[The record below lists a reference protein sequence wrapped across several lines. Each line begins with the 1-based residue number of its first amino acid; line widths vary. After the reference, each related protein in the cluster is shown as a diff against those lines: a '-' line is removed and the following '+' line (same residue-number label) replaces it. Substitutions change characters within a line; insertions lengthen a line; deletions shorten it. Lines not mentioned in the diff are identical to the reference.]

1 MFKVERIEYLTAEE
15 MNKHLEVINECYVI
29 VKGPK
34 LDNKPITITSTI
46 KRVVPLGSTLDL
58 V

>member
-34 LDNKPITITSTI
+34 VDK
-46 KRVVPLGSTLDL
+46 
-58 V
+58 